1 MGLEFENKVV
11 NIFYADLK
19 LIKEWIQKPIEQ
31 IEVSLKAKV
40 EIKELNEMVNDDL
53 EYANYRKKTTV
64 LDDES
69 ENNDM
74 DVSEDG
80 TECIETFFGNG
91 VKKR

>member
-1 MGLEFENKVV
+1 
-11 NIFYADLK
+11 LK

-31 IEVSLKAKV
+31 IEVSLKAKA

-53 EYANYRKKTTV
+53 ECANYRKKATV
-64 LDDES
+64 LDDQS

-74 DVSEDG
+74 DISEDK